1 MTASLRQVKHAET
14 VSANNISVVLDS
26 VPVAGNL
33 LVAVVN
39 ATANVTTP
47 VHPWSGTP
55 DVSGGA
61 TNSQTWITSKIAGA
75 SESTT
80 VSFSNGLTRGLT
92 IDVYEFAATPGRT
105 WLGLDKSATSVG
117 SLVSTLAIGPTAAQ
131 AEIDDVAVAGC
142 SLGGTAGTG
151 VVGTLSD
158 GYTVPAATTS
168 AARGWSGHKL
178 LPDNS
183 ATQTTGNW
191 VTARNAAGSLATYK
205 QTGTPTPPATSVGTG
220 FFGLI

>member
-1 MTASLRQVKHAET
+1 VTATLVQQKHAET
-14 VSANNISVVLDS
+14 VSANNISVVLDAT
-26 VPVAGNL
+26 PTPGNL

-61 TNSQTWITSKIAGA
+61 ANSLSWITSKIAGA

-105 WLGLDKSATSVG
+105 WLGLDKSASNVG
-117 SLVSTLAIGPTAAQ
+117 SLVSTITVGPTATQ
-131 AEIDDVAVAGC
+131 TESDDVGVAGC

-151 VVGTLSD
+151 VVGSMD
-158 GYTVPAATTS
+158 NGYSVPTATTS
-168 AARGWSGHKL
+168 AARGWSGYKL
-178 LPDNS
+178 LPTS
-183 ATQTTGNW
+183 AATQTTGTW
-191 VTARNAAGSLATYK
+191 VTARNAAATLATYK
-205 QTGTPTPPATSVGTG
+205 QTGTPTPPAAPKSD
-220 FFGLI
+220 FFLM